1 MSDKGFEKMA
11 EGLSNPMVFII
22 FCIMAGI
29 LVYVLSLPGNILNPV
44 TNSTFT
50 SYFARGSNVLVWNPS
65 TSTLG
70 LLAIVIPLA
79 LFWFLR
85 SWSGEKED
93 TI

>member
-1 MSDKGFEKMA
+1 MS
-11 EGLSNPMVFII
+11 EGLKNPMAFIL

-44 TNSTFT
+44 GANSTFT
-50 SYFARGSNVLVWNPS
+50 GYFGRGSNVLVWNPN

-70 LLAIVIPLA
+70 LLAIVIPLG

-85 SWSGEKED
+85 SWTGEKED
-93 TI
+93 VT

>member
-1 MSDKGFEKMA
+1 LSDKEFGKMS
-11 EGLSNPMVFII
+11 EGLKNPMAFII
-22 FCIMAGI
+22 FCVMTGI

-44 TNSTFT
+44 GGNSTLT
-50 SYFARGSNVLVWNPS
+50 AYFGRGSNVLVWNPS

-70 LLAIVIPLA
+70 LLAIVIPLG

-93 TI
+93 